1 MAREIIYNTFEI
13 SLVVFMPNI
22 TTNHAIT
29 YTYQNSLIS
38 LPYPKLACLKSP
50 PHHSGTYMY
59 LYSPYIA
66 VPLAPYGDQPH
77 QHLCSLII
85 PHLQEDTFFLPCLDC
100 CDV

>member
-1 MAREIIYNTFEI
+1 
-13 SLVVFMPNI
+13 MPNI
-22 TTNHAIT
+22 TTTHAIT

-50 PHHSGTYMY
+50 SHHSSTYMY

-66 VPLAPYGDQPH
+66 VPFTPYGDQPH

-85 PHLQEDTFFLPCLDC
+85 PHLQEDTFFYLVLIAVAYNINYNGFVCERKRN
-100 CDV
+100 

>member
-1 MAREIIYNTFEI
+1 
-13 SLVVFMPNI
+13 MPNI
-22 TTNHAIT
+22 TTTHAIT

-50 PHHSGTYMY
+50 PLHSGTYMY

-85 PHLQEDTFFLPCLDC
+85 PHLQDDTFFLPCLDC
-100 CDV
+100 CGV